1 MAEFVI
7 SDSLAQA
14 FAGYRWRFSRKRLD
28 RTFWHPVK
36 WLTPVSAPTIKK
48 VVTER
53 VINLLLGTGHRGY
66 HQNKKR
72 VSVVQGGGF
81 TEELAKP
88 LRSNLY
94 LDANRRGD
102 QLLGRLAQ
110 ELQVWLE
117 SNDGAVTL
125 QKKHPRQ
132 TLQLE
137 ADKSV
142 SILIDA

>member
-1 MAEFVI
+1 MSEFVI
-7 SDSLAQA
+7 SDDLVEA

-28 RTFWHPVK
+28 RTFWHPVR
-36 WLTPVSAPTIKK
+36 WWTPVSAPIVKK

-72 VSVVQGGGF
+72 VSVVRGGGF
-81 TEELAKP
+81 TEELVTS

-94 LDANRRGD
+94 LKASKKGN
-102 QLLGRLAQ
+102 QLLSRLAQ
-110 ELQVWLE
+110 ELQAWLE
-117 SNDGAVTL
+117 GSDGAVTL

-132 TLQLE
+132 TLELA

-142 SILIDA
+142 TILIDA